1 MADES
6 VETSAGQRAM
16 NPSPAQSVTD
26 QEIINNR
33 LGAVVA
39 GLLLALALSRLVELP
54 ARPLQVSALGSP
66 LGVNLSGT
74 TLSLLIVAG
83 LAVTGMQS
91 LLQLHPSIREARP
104 SHRIIYWIVPAML
117 SAALLLWLRQID
129 DLGTWT
135 LALAASAVLL
145 PLILLSEYKAASL
158 APPERGD
165 AWLQWGRMVLIHLTA
180 LLLFAVIYGMG
191 LRRLLGAPAV
201 WLVTAPLAAR
211 FFYGLTG
218 EIRRSFIYGAAA
230 GLATAVTITI
240 LNLWQLSTLR
250 GGWLLLLAFY
260 LAVGL
265 LKERIAGRLDGRVA
279 MEYAAVGLL
288 AVLIGLFALS

>member
-6 VETSAGQRAM
+6 VEAPAGQRATTH
-16 NPSPAQSVTD
+16 SPAQPMPDRPIMRS
-26 QEIINNR
+26 R
-33 LGAVVA
+33 LGVVLA

-54 ARPLQVSALGSP
+54 ARPLQISVLGSP

-74 TLSLLIVAG
+74 TLSLLIIVG

-91 LLQLHPSIREARP
+91 LLQLAPSVRKAP
-104 SHRIIYWIVPAML
+104 PFHRIIYWLVPALL

-129 DLGTWT
+129 DLGRWT

-145 PLILLSEYKAASL
+145 PLALLSEYKAATL
-158 APPERGD
+158 PEQDD
-165 AWLQWGRMVLIHLTA
+165 AWLQWGRMVLIHLIA

-201 WLVTAPLAAR
+201 WLVTALLAAR

-230 GLATAVTITI
+230 GLATALTLVL
-240 LNLWQLSTLR
+240 LNVWPLSALR

-265 LKERIAGRLDGRVA
+265 LKEWLAGRLDRRVA
-279 MEYAAVGLL
+279 LEYAAVGLL
-288 AVLIGLFALS
+288 GLLIGLFALS